1 MMKLIKKIS
10 NALNCHQ
17 IFNVPVLVWLLRIET
32 LLCLT
37 IVVRWL
43 YGDLILSNNLKISLP
58 FITVSMEN
66 KSPLVM
72 TIPLLMSLALW
83 IRGKVSYYFVLGYF
97 YYQIGMYLLAVITII
112 IESIIPPAA
121 VLFSYLPI
129 ETDGLIAAL
138 FNSLLVKCWT
148 HEINRRFY
156 MEEAEETSSSKG
168 ISVEGVIAM
177 LLITIFPMFMFNSLS
192 QKIAYVGERP
202 EKITGENLEEAFWP
216 KSQRPIDVFTYPD
229 GHKEIAVVT
238 SGHLSTPKEDKDTI
252 LVYDLNTKK
261 QKMSYK
267 LKNANL
273 AQFSKDGS
281 SVFVT
286 TWWSDFKEID
296 NFKEID
302 IEKQE
307 IKHSAFESNE
317 ISKNEDSDNNMIKFS
332 PNKDYFCVL
341 FECVASW
348 IKSIDIWDYERK
360 ELIGQEEYQKPKLC
374 TMMGWINE
382 REFIIRETRNSNRWD
397 IVAYR
402 IDENRK
408 VSVVEKELVKSIF
421 QDNAATLYD
430 DFIELQHNNF
440 NNENIMLFNHLDKRG
455 NASVNMY
462 ILNDNMDKIIKKYK
476 FNSHVLNVLPLSSSR
491 LLVCE
496 RLPVVKGNMLFTFL
510 DTNTDKKTSFRTDDS
525 IDNAYRWDGYK
536 WLGDNKLFV
545 ENLSW
550 PFDKRDYIIDFN
562 KLGLEN

>member
-1 MMKLIKKIS
+1 MKLIKKIS
-10 NALNCHQ
+10 NALNQHQ

-83 IRGKVSYYFVLGYF
+83 IRGKASYYFVLGYF

-138 FNSLLVKCWT
+138 FNSLMVKCWT

-382 REFIIRETRNSNRWD
+382 REFIIRETENFKKWD

-462 ILNDNMDKIIKKYK
+462 ILNDNMDKIIKKYT
-476 FNSHVLNVLPLSSSR
+476 FNNHVLNVLPLSSSR

-496 RLPVVKGNMLFTFL
+496 RLPVVKGNMLFTFF

-525 IDNAYRWDGYK
+525 IDDAYCWDGYK

-545 ENLSW
+545 GDLSW
-550 PFDKRDYIIDFN
+550 PFDKHGYIIDFN